1 MFRRSFRIVLGIS
14 LLSFAALASRAQED
28 KPDPAVVA
36 TKARIKKAEEDYR
49 LFVKKPATVLEF
61 WAAMRYEVQLGK
73 FDVAGLH
80 LELLLKEYNK
90 KPEDGDKEL
99 VKIAEAEGLFPILNL
114 RNIKKWSDF
123 PPFQKEAV
131 ENTEKLVDRVTE
143 ALEKH
148 LSDPE
153 RIQKFIKRL
162 DAPTPEERAFARMQ
176 LMKSKSRAVPYL
188 VEALRVNFG
197 KALFSRIRDLML
209 EMDSEIV
216 PAYLEVFRAANPNEA
231 KELEPRLTLLDIT
244 LKRGDQRIVP
254 YLWHLSESPQYPEKM
269 REAAK
274 KALALFTKT
283 DPLHLLPAK
292 IALTQ
297 LAEDYYHHRVNFPAK
312 AVRIWRWDGVQVST
326 KPIELTPAQAEEF
339 FGTRYAR
346 QALELDSKYL
356 PAQVVL
362 LSLTLERTLEPDLD
376 QLLLKPLPPNL
387 KNLLV
392 TTNPELIGTVLER
405 AMDDRKPA
413 VIVATVQALGER
425 GDPRVAKLSP
435 GGNPM
440 GLWRALFY
448 PDRRVQFAAA
458 QATVRIPDVP
468 PVAKARVVDIYRRA
482 LAADPAPKALAAY
495 IPPAKAAEVRKALK
509 DAGFEPVL
517 VPTIKDAFD
526 KLKES
531 SDYDFILLHRGLPE
545 LERPFVLSQL
555 RGDYDQAGLP
565 VFMVAGKDNQEA
577 LEKLAKKYRGVQ
589 AILEP
594 ALSLP
599 DEFKARIET
608 QIKAA
613 QGAKLSA
620 DERKEFTRVA
630 LDALWRMSR
639 GEYAGY
645 DVRPAQVAILAAV
658 RWPDTGL
665 LALEILG
672 RLPGNEIQQRL
683 AGLVLDAKADKQR
696 VAAAKELNRH
706 VQKYGVLLAKK
717 YAGALKTTYDTTP
730 DPALKGELAIVVG
743 LMSTPNAGQAG
754 AQLFEFRPDA
764 PAPPPME
771 KEKKDKDGK

>member
-80 LELLLKEYNK
+80 LELLLKEYGK

-123 PPFQKEAV
+123 PPFQKEGV
-131 ENTEKLVDRVTE
+131 ENADKLIDRVTE

-148 LSDPE
+148 YSDPE

-188 VEALRVNFG
+188 VEALRVNLG
-197 KALFSRIRDLML
+197 KSLYNRIRELML

-216 PAYLEVFRAANPNEA
+216 PAYLEIFRAANANEA
-231 KELEPRLTLLDIT
+231 KELEPRLTLLDIS

-339 FGTRYAR
+339 F
-346 QALELDSKYL
+346 
-356 PAQVVL
+356 
-362 LSLTLERTLEPDLD
+362 
-376 QLLLKPLPPNL
+376 
-387 KNLLV
+387 
-392 TTNPELIGTVLER
+392 
-405 AMDDRKPA
+405 
-413 VIVATVQALGER
+413 
-425 GDPRVAKLSP
+425 
-435 GGNPM
+435 
-440 GLWRALFY
+440 
-448 PDRRVQFAAA
+448 
-458 QATVRIPDVP
+458 
-468 PVAKARVVDIYRRA
+468 
-482 LAADPAPKALAAY
+482 
-495 IPPAKAAEVRKALK
+495 
-509 DAGFEPVL
+509 
-517 VPTIKDAFD
+517 
-526 KLKES
+526 
-531 SDYDFILLHRGLPE
+531 
-545 LERPFVLSQL
+545 
-555 RGDYDQAGLP
+555 
-565 VFMVAGKDNQEA
+565 
-577 LEKLAKKYRGVQ
+577 
-589 AILEP
+589 
-594 ALSLP
+594 
-599 DEFKARIET
+599 
-608 QIKAA
+608 
-613 QGAKLSA
+613 
-620 DERKEFTRVA
+620 
-630 LDALWRMSR
+630 
-639 GEYAGY
+639 
-645 DVRPAQVAILAAV
+645 
-658 RWPDTGL
+658 
-665 LALEILG
+665 
-672 RLPGNEIQQRL
+672 
-683 AGLVLDAKADKQR
+683 
-696 VAAAKELNRH
+696 
-706 VQKYGVLLAKK
+706 
-717 YAGALKTTYDTTP
+717 
-730 DPALKGELAIVVG
+730 
-743 LMSTPNAGQAG
+743 
-754 AQLFEFRPDA
+754 
-764 PAPPPME
+764 
-771 KEKKDKDGK
+771 